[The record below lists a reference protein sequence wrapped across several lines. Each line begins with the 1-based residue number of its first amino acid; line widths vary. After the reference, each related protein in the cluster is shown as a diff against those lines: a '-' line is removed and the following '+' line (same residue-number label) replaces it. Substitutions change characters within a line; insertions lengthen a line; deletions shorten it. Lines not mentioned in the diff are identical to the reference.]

1 MTWSTGRKTL
11 VATAAGL
18 ALTALS
24 VAGCGGYNEERG
36 WGDAPISERDDGA
49 WQIINSPDMFP
60 NIATR
65 CNPYQKGTRIYI
77 QTHTEQAK
85 AQLVLQPDES
95 CR

>member
-1 MTWSTGRKTL
+1 MTWWTRKKMFAAAL
-11 VATAAGL
+11 AGL
-18 ALTALS
+18 ALMAST
-24 VAGCGGYNEERG
+24 VAGCGGYDEERG

-49 WQIINSPDMFP
+49 WQIINSPDKFP

-77 QTHTEQAK
+77 QTHTDQAK
-85 AQLVLQPDES
+85 TQLVLQPDES